1 MDDAPF
7 YFCTALRVQN
17 IFARN
22 CTACPEYFHY
32 KLHRAP
38 RTSFRLA
45 CTCSWC
51 SSVIKATLGS
61 WYQQTEAAK
70 LQNKAM
76 ALHVENATFD
86 LNMEPPIEN
95 DFGTYMV
102 WLLAI

>member
-1 MDDAPF
+1 
-7 YFCTALRVQN
+7 
-17 IFARN
+17 
-22 CTACPEYFHY
+22 
-32 KLHRAP
+32 
-38 RTSFRLA
+38 
-45 CTCSWC
+45 
-51 SSVIKATLGS
+51 LGS